1 MPEDPADLWK
11 ETLLQ
16 FGKLNAQ
23 LFTQSMDLHSRGV
36 EQLLKAM
43 NGNIYLLERAVED
56 GVIPSMRAMFELEK
70 DISGALLKGASGEQD
85 MDEVVAELGQRVR
98 AGGRYGQLVDTMGR
112 ELFGSATFPDEIE
125 LAASDFVTLSY
136 LPPVPGVKPP
146 FEGALFHV
154 GGFLPYSDRIF
165 RFLPEANL
173 FAPFLERGIPVYALE
188 LNGERED
195 LPELSEFTLE
205 RFIDVVE
212 EMTEVAFEH
221 HGKRRMVLEGYCG
234 LGMQAMAYVA
244 ARPEDARRKFK
255 VAFTM
260 VAPVDGRECKL
271 VGGLMEHVPH
281 HLIMSQLNLLE
292 LTGGYLPGDAL
303 RLGMDIPI
311 GANFPK
317 TPLGRFLAGWKN
329 RAYAEIS
336 SVDKLEPR
344 QRKELAGAYWIS
356 PDNCQRFP
364 LPTDLVRFSSG
375 LFMRGI
381 DDDLTIPF
389 SYRDE
394 PLTFRAIEEETDI
407 QLAGFYGGRDLV
419 VPPSTG
425 EVLARNLPDRYTLVV
440 HPQAGHISYV
450 LSRSIWNPAHKNAL
464 TPNPIDLI
472 CELYHR

>member
-11 ETLLQ
+11 KTFLQ
-16 FGKLNAQ
+16 LGQFNAQ
-23 LFTQSMDLHSRGV
+23 LLTQGMGMYTQGM

-43 NGNIYLLERAVED
+43 SGNMYMLERAVED
-56 GVIPSMRAMFELEK
+56 GVIPSVRAMFELEK
-70 DISGALLKGASGEQD
+70 DISSALLAGFSGERQP
-85 MDEVVAELGQRVR
+85 DEVVAELGQRMR
-98 AGGRYGQLVDTMGR
+98 AGGRYGHLVDTLGR
-112 ELFGSATFPDEIE
+112 ELFGTATFPGEQV
-125 LAASDFVTLSY
+125 LASSDFVTLSY
-136 LPPVPGVKPP
+136 LPPERDVEPP

-195 LPELSEFTLE
+195 LPQLSEFSLE
-205 RFIDVVE
+205 KFIDVVD
-212 EMTEVAFEH
+212 EMTELAFEH
-221 HGKRRMVLEGYCG
+221 HGKKRLVLEGYCG

-244 ARPEDARRKFK
+244 ARPDDAQRKLK

-271 VGGLMEHVPH
+271 VGGLMEQVPPN
-281 HLIMSQLNLLE
+281 LIMSQLNLLE

-329 RAYAEIS
+329 TAYAEINATEEL
-336 SVDKLEPR
+336 DPR

-364 LPTDLVRFSSG
+364 LPTSLVRYSSG
-375 LFMRGI
+375 LFMQGI

-389 SYRDE
+389 SYKDV

-407 QLAGFYGGRDLV
+407 QLAGFYGGRDVV
-419 VPPSTG
+419 VPPSTAD
-425 EVLARNLPDRYTLVV
+425 VLARNLPGRYTHVV

-450 LSRSIWNPAHKNAL
+450 LSRSIWNPGHNNAL

-472 CELYHR
+472 ARLYKK